1 MRHRKP
7 KTISRLLCGSA
18 AIALTAWSGLAQAEE
33 RAFNI
38 EPQPLATALM
48 AFGSQ
53 SGHAVM
59 APMGLMDAKVTRG
72 VGDIGVGRV
81 GNRVRPRLHLGP
93 VDAEIGQGIE
103 RGRRIERLVD
113 LVQPAPLLRPCRI
126 VAEDEGSDGHTGRHA
141 PPRSDLEHAAN
152 LAAPP
157 LPRQNKLMAER

>member
-7 KTISRLLCGSA
+7 KTISRQLCGSA

-72 VGDIGVGRV
+72 VAQSAEPEVALAQLLEGTGLTYTRAGDTFAIVQEGGALPQGASAGSGAEVEALIVTAQKREEDIQDV
-81 GNRVRPRLHLGP
+81 PIPR
-93 VDAEIGQGIE
+93 IWIE
-103 RGRRIERLVD
+103 
-113 LVQPAPLLRPCRI
+113 
-126 VAEDEGSDGHTGRHA
+126 
-141 PPRSDLEHAAN
+141 
-152 LAAPP
+152 
-157 LPRQNKLMAER
+157 